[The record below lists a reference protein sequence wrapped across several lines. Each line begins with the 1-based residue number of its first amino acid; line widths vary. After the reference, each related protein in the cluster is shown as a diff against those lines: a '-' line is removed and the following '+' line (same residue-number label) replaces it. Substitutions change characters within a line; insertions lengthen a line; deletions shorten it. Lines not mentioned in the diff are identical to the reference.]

1 MEVEWLIL
9 ADAAQ
14 VVGGKLFL
22 LGGGWETLMVA
33 SGFPTQ
39 QHAAVAAS
47 FRVPWNETN
56 QRHYIQVEVVD
67 EAGNEALRLQAQ
79 VEVGRP
85 AGVPGGCDQ
94 RAQIALNGIVPIKR
108 PGTYVVIARVEG
120 VEQKRVAFRV
130 IAASTSPGTGG
141 RGHA

>member
-14 VVGGKLFL
+14 VVGGKLYL

-39 QHAAVAAS
+39 QNASVAAS
-47 FRVPWNETN
+47 FRVPWSETN
-56 QRHYIQVEVVD
+56 QRHYIQIEIVD
-67 EAGNEALRLQAQ
+67 ESGSEVLQLQAQ

-85 AGVPGGCDQ
+85 AGTPSGCDQ
-94 RAQIALNGIVPIKR
+94 RAQVAINGLVPIKR
-108 PGTYVVIARVEG
+108 PGTYAVIARVEG
-120 VEQKRVAFRV
+120 VEQKRVEFRV
-130 IAASTSPGTGG
+130 IAASTSPGTG
-141 RGHA
+141 RGAHP